1 MQKYEKPPSATI
13 ARGGKKI
20 ENVLL
25 FSTSQKIWISFF
37 LSILYSMGYPS
48 GYLNYLMG

>member
-1 MQKYEKPPSATI
+1 MYEKPPSAAI

-37 LSILYSMGYPS
+37 LSIIYPLGYPS
-48 GYLNYLMG
+48 G